1 MQVSQKTHNGREKEP
16 GKFLKIVLF
25 WTIFL
30 FIIFIGKRIIGYP
43 KGSFIINNL
52 ISFACAVILSGTML
66 HFLSVKS
73 LKLSIPIIWLL
84 TILLISFSWNS
95 GPFSFTATFDGNNSW
110 TGFSLGF
117 LPKGIGLGIFAHET
131 HSARFPIESSSSP
144 CGN

>member
-1 MQVSQKTHNGREKEP
+1 MQVSQETNKGREKEP

-43 KGSFIINNL
+43 KGNFDFIVKNL
-52 ISFACAVILSGTML
+52 LSFACAVILSGTML

-84 TILLISFSWNS
+84 TILLI
-95 GPFSFTATFDGNNSW
+95 
-110 TGFSLGF
+110 
-117 LPKGIGLGIFAHET
+117 IV
-131 HSARFPIESSSSP
+131 
-144 CGN
+144 